1 LKDSTPVA
9 IKSTTSLN
17 NVLATLETV
26 STTGETNTLFHTTV
40 TDNTT
45 TWLAQLKLA
54 KILTKN
60 GKLADHLFQKLV
72 KTTNYT
78 VYTRDGALL
87 KMLNK
92 VASVRMVKFFKVI
105 NVLIHKI
112 VTFVGMNA
120 VSNMLPVNSG
130 TKTTVLK
137 KINVLNEL
145 ALVTTQV

>member
-17 NVLATLETV
+17 NALATLETV
-26 STTGETNTLFHTTV
+26 SMTGEMNTLFHTTV

-54 KILTKN
+54 KIPTKN
-60 GKLADHLFQKLV
+60 GKLVDHPFQKLV
-72 KTTNYT
+72 KTTNCT

-87 KMLNK
+87 RMSNK
-92 VASVRMVKFFKVI
+92 VASVKMVKFFKVI
-105 NVLIHKI
+105 NVSIHKI
-112 VTFVGMNA
+112 VTFVEMNA
-120 VSNMLPVNSG
+120 VSNTLPVNSG